1 MLRRSSFAFLQPAR
15 SLSKQLAFRPK
26 SQSWKDAG
34 FLEYLLLFE
43 GKTHGIN
50 EILRASLPISTA
62 ALLIAAIFAR
72 ESWAQS
78 KSPRVITSVA
88 VVPFFVTA

>member
-1 MLRRSSFAFLQPAR
+1 MPRRSGFRLFNRAGV
-15 SLSKQLAFRPK
+15 LSKQLAFRPK

-34 FLEYLLLFE
+34 FLEYLLLFQ

-50 EILRASLPISTA
+50 EILRASLSISTA

-72 ESWAQS
+72 E
-78 KSPRVITSVA
+78 ILGSVQNLLVLSA
-88 VVPFFVTA
+88 K